1 MVIMC
6 VLKSLGFEVC
16 EEYKCGFG
24 VLILIVVYLEND
36 FEGKGWD
43 QVKVLVSVIGG
54 DCVGVFELLFVV
66 EVKFDFMGEQIILC
80 GM

>member
-1 MVIMC
+1 M
-6 VLKSLGFEVC
+6 LKSLGFEVC

-43 QVKVLVSVIGG
+43 
-54 DCVGVFELLFVV
+54 
-66 EVKFDFMGEQIILC
+66 
-80 GM
+80 